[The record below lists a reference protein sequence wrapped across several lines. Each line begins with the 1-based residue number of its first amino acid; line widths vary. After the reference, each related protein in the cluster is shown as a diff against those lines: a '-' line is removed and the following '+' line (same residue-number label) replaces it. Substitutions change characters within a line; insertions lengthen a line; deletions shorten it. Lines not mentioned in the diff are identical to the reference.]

1 MRRNAVK
8 HGLRMVGPIVRGME
22 DGADWQRHLESMT
35 DSLEPEGYHECVLVE
50 RISLFLW
57 RTRRAVFY
65 ELAKIDDLQAS
76 AEYDMRVAE
85 AYRRGILAPSLEAG
99 VLPEVDE
106 AEVNAAK
113 ARRILPGDKD
123 LSMIMRYETHLHRMY
138 IQTLHELEAIQ
149 ARRRGER
156 VPLTRLD
163 ISGPPAG

>member
-1 MRRNAVK
+1 
-8 HGLRMVGPIVRGME
+8 
-22 DGADWQRHLESMT
+22 MT

-50 RISLFLW
+50 RIALFLW

-76 AEYDMRVAE
+76 ADYDTRVAE
-85 AYRRGILAPSLEAG
+85 AYRRGILSDSLEAG

-106 AEVNAAK
+106 AEVAATK
-113 ARRILPGDKD
+113 ARRILPAGDD
-123 LSMIMRYETHLHRMY
+123 LMMIMRYEAHLHRIY

-156 VPLTRLD
+156 VTLTRLD
-163 ISGPPAG
+163 ISGPPSG